1 MAADCFGLP
10 LFLFVVL
17 AVQFA
22 VWSRCGRGV
31 VAVRR
36 AVLFAVQFAVLVCGK
51 MSCTRRNLFQKCHSE
66 LVSESMNAEIN
77 SA

>member
-10 LFLFVVL
+10 LFFVCG
-17 AVQFA
+17 AVCGAACGDGVRCA
-22 VWSRCGRGV
+22 VCG
-31 VAVRR
+31 A
-36 AVLFAVQFAVLVCGK
+36 VCGK

>member
-10 LFLFVVL
+10 LFLFAVWSRCWFAVL

-22 VWSRCGRGV
+22 V
-31 VAVRR
+31 
-36 AVLFAVQFAVLVCGK
+36 QFAVTACGVAFGK

>member
-10 LFLFVVL
+10 LFLF

-22 VWSRCGRGV
+22 VR
-31 VAVRR
+31 
-36 AVLFAVQFAVLVCGK
+36 LAVLVCGK